1 MVLARSLRLL
11 TPQRPDRPAPPAAPT
26 AQPDA
31 RRAPRRRGP
40 ERLALGDGMVSMGR
54 SPTFP
59 FPQWRADDEWRTVY
73 FDEGKGDPIVFVHG
87 LGGNVTHWEYVARDL
102 VRDHRVIGLDSVG
115 AGASAKPSGR
125 YTVDRLRDHLLAFLD
140 DRGLDRVTLVGHSL
154 GGTVCLAAALARP
167 RLARR
172 LVLVGAAGLAPLPR
186 WMRLGAPLV
195 LHRHVL
201 FPALQL
207 SANFI
212 LDNCFV
218 DHMDDNPY
226 VSHFRRSSL
235 RDAPGF
241 PHLRAFARV
250 SASLCRDVVQRDYG
264 SRLGEL
270 GMPVL
275 AIWGSADRLVALPGV
290 TDALKG
296 FRNARVTILERS
308 GHLPMIERPAEVTA
322 HLRQFLADHPV
333 T

>member
-1 MVLARSLRLL
+1 MALGRPLRMLGVL
-11 TPQRPDRPAPPAAPT
+11 RPSAAPPA
-26 AQPDA
+26 
-31 RRAPRRRGP
+31 RRRGP
-40 ERLALGDGMVSMGR
+40 ERIDMHAGPVSMGR

-59 FPQWRADDEWRTVY
+59 FPQWRADDEWRTAY
-73 FDEGKGDPIVFVHG
+73 FDEGEGEPIVFVHG
-87 LGGNVTHWEYVARDL
+87 LGGNITHWEAVARDF

-115 AGASAKPSGR
+115 AGATAKPPGR

-167 RLARR
+167 ELARR
-172 LVLVGAAGLAPLPR
+172 LVLLGAAGLAPLPR

-218 DHMDDNPY
+218 DHMDDNPH
-226 VSHFRRSSL
+226 VAHFRRSSL

-241 PHLRAFARV
+241 PHLRDFARV
-250 SASLCRDVVQRDYG
+250 SASLCRDVVKRDYG
-264 SRLGEL
+264 PRLAEL
-270 GMPVL
+270 RMPVL
-275 AIWGSADRLVALPGV
+275 AVWGAADRLVALPGV
-290 TDALKG
+290 ADALKR
-296 FRNARVTILERS
+296 FRRARVVILPNT
-308 GHLPMIERPAEVTA
+308 GHLPMIERPADVVT
-322 HLRQFLADHPV
+322 HLRRFLADPPA
-333 T
+333 